1 LGVLDQVLVFKLRR
15 IRNLLTDAFRSSS
28 TEGKGL
34 RAGEFGILA
43 LIEANPGISQ
53 RDLARTGGLDET
65 MLVGIL
71 DDLEAHGWAVRSSH
85 RDDRRRHVLDITKKG
100 RVKLR
105 ELLEQA
111 RANEAPARS
120 ALSPQE
126 MQTFEE
132 LLEKIYR
139 ALF

>member
-1 LGVLDQVLVFKLRR
+1 MLVFKLRR
-15 IRNLLTDAFRSSS
+15 IRNLLTDAFRSTS

-65 MLVGIL
+65 MLVGII
-71 DDLEAHGWAVRSSH
+71 DDLETHGWAVRSSH
-85 RDDRRRHVLDITKKG
+85 DTDRRRHVLEITKKG
-100 RVKLR
+100 RLKLR
-105 ELLEQA
+105 ELLGQA
-111 RANEAPARS
+111 RANEACARA
-120 ALSPQE
+120 ALTPEE
-126 MQTFEE
+126 MKTFEE
-132 LLEKIYR
+132 LLDKIYR